1 MALFKTPKRYI
12 IQGQKMP
19 KCVSLRPL
27 STPKRPHKYQVPINS
42 KKVQFLA
49 PENVKICIFKAP
61 FNFKLVSPISCAGKL
76 QKGVFFGA
84 KKRSKQLPK
93 KIQKMYII
101 LGQKKPSCVSLR
113 LLLTPKRPSKYQVP
127 KNSKKVQF
135 LAQEKTKIWVFKA
148 PFNSKKASSA

>member
-1 MALFKTPKRYI
+1 
-12 IQGQKMP
+12 MP

-27 STPKRPHKYQVPINS
+27 LTPKRPPKYQVPYNS

-84 KKRSKQLPK
+84 KKSQNSFPK
-93 KIQKMYII
+93 K
-101 LGQKKPSCVSLR
+101 
-113 LLLTPKRPSKYQVP
+113 
-127 KNSKKVQF
+127 SKKGILSGARKSHNV
-135 LAQEKTKIWVFKA
+135 LV
-148 PFNSKKASSA
+148 